1 MKHLSFRLGLVTLL
15 ACGVI
20 AVCSSSA
27 VAQDAAATYK
37 AKCAM
42 CHGADGK
49 GGKMGTRDFA
59 SPEVK
64 AETDAQVEETIAK
77 GKGKMPSYAGK
88 LKDTE
93 IALRK
98 SSWPVNRS
106 RRLAETIAA
115 WALWARAP
123 VLRPSMIAGC
133 ASFAAALNFP
143 SILRMACTG
152 PGLPICEPMRASACR
167 GR

>member
-1 MKHLSFRLGLVTLL
+1 MKRLSIRMGLLSLL

-20 AVCSSSA
+20 AVCSSQA

-64 AETDAQVEETIAK
+64 AESDAQLTEIITK
-77 GKGKMPSYAGK
+77 GKGKMPSYDGK
-88 LKDTE
+88 LKDTD
-93 IALRK
+93 IQGLVAHI
-98 SSWPVNRS
+98 RS
-106 RRLAETIAA
+106 LAK
-115 WALWARAP
+115 
-123 VLRPSMIAGC
+123 
-133 ASFAAALNFP
+133 
-143 SILRMACTG
+143 
-152 PGLPICEPMRASACR
+152 
-167 GR
+167 

>member
-1 MKHLSFRLGLVTLL
+1 MKRLSFRMGLVSLL

-27 VAQDAAATYK
+27 VAQDAASTYK

-64 AETDAQVEETIAK
+64 AESDAQLTDIISK

-88 LKDTE
+88 LKDDD
-93 IALRK
+93 IKGLVAYI
-98 SSWPVNRS
+98 RS
-106 RRLAETIAA
+106 LAK
-115 WALWARAP
+115 
-123 VLRPSMIAGC
+123 
-133 ASFAAALNFP
+133 
-143 SILRMACTG
+143 
-152 PGLPICEPMRASACR
+152 
-167 GR
+167 